1 MHVNEEEGKKLG
13 ETNMAGRWR
22 NGSHRNGGN
31 GGRDQA
37 HDEIRKACENCDH
50 RIDSLEKF
58 SDDLRLG
65 QVQREEQIRGLRY
78 DMDAIKKEMDAH
90 IAEYRA
96 DKTAQSLEVANLRA
110 ATDAI
115 KIDISDRLNQ
125 VRADATLALTNAR
138 TELTL
143 SLDHG
148 LRALDKKFDDNR
160 QYFTRYFI
168 IMLVTILTGLIVGGA
183 VFMLNR

>member
-1 MHVNEEEGKKLG
+1 
-13 ETNMAGRWR
+13 MAVGRR
-22 NGSHRNGGN
+22 NGSRRNGGN
-31 GGRDQA
+31 GGRDSA

-78 DMDAIKKEMDAH
+78 DMDAIKKETDAH
-90 IAEYRA
+90 IREYRA
-96 DKTAQSLEVANLRA
+96 DKTAQSLEVAALRA

-115 KIDISDRLNQ
+115 KIDISERLNQ
-125 VRADATLALTNAR
+125 VRTDATLALTNAR

-143 SLDHG
+143 SLDKG
-148 LRALDKKFDDNR
+148 LRALDRKFDDNKN
-160 QYFTRYFI
+160 YFTRYFI
-168 IMLVTILTGLIVGGA
+168 IILVTMLTGLVVA
-183 VFMLNR
+183 VAAFLLNR